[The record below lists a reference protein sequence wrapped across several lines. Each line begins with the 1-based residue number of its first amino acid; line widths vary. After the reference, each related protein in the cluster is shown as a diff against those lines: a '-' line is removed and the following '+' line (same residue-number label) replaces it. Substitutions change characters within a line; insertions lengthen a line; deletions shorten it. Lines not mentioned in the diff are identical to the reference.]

1 MRSAFAVAM
10 TAAWLLTQS
19 HLAWAAVPLGPDFPP
34 KGEVRIATLTADN
47 PINTT
52 ATQNT
57 GLAPVPGLA
66 LPISIPR
73 GKVADV
79 TILFTGVVNSPDAL
93 LVSAVVDGFSAA
105 PGVVQAFFATGGGA
119 TSQGVNFETF
129 LFEGDHTIEM
139 RWGGVGGQQFM
150 RNRSMTVIVNLRR
163 RPAAVL

>member
-1 MRSAFAVAM
+1 MRSAFAVAVGV
-10 TAAWLLTQS
+10 AWLLTQS
-19 HLAWAAVPLGPDFPP
+19 HLASAAVPLGPNFPP
-34 KGEVRIATLTADN
+34 KGEVRIAALTADN

-57 GLAPVPGLA
+57 GLAPVPGLE

-79 TILFTGVVNSPDAL
+79 TILFTGVMNSADAL

-105 PGVVQAFFATGGGA
+105 PGVLQAFFVTGGGA
-119 TSQGVNFETF
+119 ASQGANFSTF
-129 LFEGDHTIEM
+129 LGEGDHTIQM

-163 RPAAVL
+163 SPPVS